1 MSAQTDSLDTMSTPE
16 SVANVEKQLRG
27 LIESRIDAGRE
38 LARKAA
44 DLSAA
49 RTTATAAERAY
60 ADAFTA
66 ATAAGWTAPELRKAL
81 KSAGLEL
88 PTTTPTRQRSTTRRP
103 RTPIAPADA
112 QAPTPADAPTTDQA
126 SGAAVT
132 TPPAGEQS

>member
-1 MSAQTDSLDTMSTPE
+1 MSTPE

-44 DLSAA
+44 DLGAA
-49 RTTATAAERAY
+49 RTAAVAAERAY
-60 ADAFTA
+60 AEAFTA

-88 PTTTPTRQRSTTRRP
+88 PTATPTRQRSTARRP
-103 RTPIAPADA
+103 RAPIAPADA
-112 QAPTPADAPTTDQA
+112 QEPTSADAPTTDQA
-126 SGAAVT
+126 DGAT
-132 TPPAGEQS
+132 TPTPPAGDQS